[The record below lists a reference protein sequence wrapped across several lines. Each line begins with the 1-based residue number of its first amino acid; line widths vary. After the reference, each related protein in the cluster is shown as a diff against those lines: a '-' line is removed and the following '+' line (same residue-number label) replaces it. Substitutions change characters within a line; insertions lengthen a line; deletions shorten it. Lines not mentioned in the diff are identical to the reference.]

1 MAQQTYKMQIQ
12 LLSDTL
18 IGAAEGF
25 GAIIDKDSF
34 FDEVGL
40 PIIPG
45 KRVKGVLREQAELLE
60 KMKYP
65 NAEQMGYRYGI
76 GFNSPLS
83 GGELIPK
90 RLEQL
95 GLVEKLFGKAGL
107 TDKNTEYLSMS
118 SFTIYEYEA
127 NKAYLNYLIQKKQ
140 ISRSEV
146 IEYFTTIRMMTKI
159 DENGIAA
166 DTSLRTI
173 RVLKKGLI
181 FTGELY
187 FDNSQESV
195 IEQII
200 SLTRRIGSMR
210 NRGFGHIQCK
220 LVAPVI
226 NEPET
231 VNE

>member
-60 KMKYP
+60 
-65 NAEQMGYRYGI
+65 E
-76 GFNSPLS
+76 S
-83 GGELIPK
+83 EH
-90 RLEQL
+90 LES
-95 GLVEKLFGKAGL
+95 VEKLFGRAGL
-107 TDKNTEYLSMS
+107 TDKNTEYLSVS
-118 SFTIYEYEA
+118 SFTISEYEA
-127 NKAYLNYLIQKKQ
+127 NKTYLNYLIQQNK

-146 IEYFTTIRMMTKI
+146 IDYFTTIRMMTKI
-159 DENGIAA
+159 DSDGIAA

-173 RVLKKGLI
+173 RVLKKGLV
-181 FTGELY
+181 FSGELR
-187 FDNSQESV
+187 FDHSQKSV